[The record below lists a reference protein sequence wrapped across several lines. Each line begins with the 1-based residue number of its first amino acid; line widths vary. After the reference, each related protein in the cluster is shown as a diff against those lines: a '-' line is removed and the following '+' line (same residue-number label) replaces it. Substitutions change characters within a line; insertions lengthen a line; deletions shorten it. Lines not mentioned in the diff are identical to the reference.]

1 MKIRLGDE
9 FQQINQKIGV
19 PMKKI
24 LERAGVPNVTW
35 QEKIDLTSV
44 HYYRLMEEFDQIVT
58 DEQLVAFSDVKNLQ
72 QFLPPIYA
80 ALSAKNG
87 LEAIRRLSEYK
98 QVIGP
103 IKLELTTK
111 KDVVSIRIHYIDPN
125 QPMPRFSVL
134 NEQLLLISLL
144 RTGTGKQIKPQK
156 IASNF
161 EYGNKLTELIG
172 IKPQQSGT
180 NFLDFSLADLAI
192 PFLTE
197 NNAMWEYLEPEMKR
211 RLQEERTEES
221 FLGTLQDTL
230 LSAIP
235 SGRFNVED
243 VAQTLGLS
251 ARTLQRKLKQEDTSY
266 RAEVHRIQKSLTL
279 GYFQYTDLDT
289 PDIAYLVGYSD
300 EKSLARAFKSWTG
313 QTISSYKKQKV
324 NE

>member
-9 FQQINQKIGV
+9 FQQINQKMGV
-19 PMKKI
+19 PMKKM

-35 QEKIDLTSV
+35 QEKIDLTPF

-58 DEQLVAFSDVKNLQ
+58 NEQLVVFSDVKNLQ

-87 LEAIRRLSEYK
+87 LEAIQRLSEYK
-98 QVIGP
+98 QIIGP
-103 IKLELTTK
+103 IKLELITK
-111 KDVVSIRIHYIDPN
+111 KDAVSIRIHYIDSN
-125 QPMPRFSVL
+125 QPMPRFPVL

-144 RTGTGKQIKPQK
+144 RTGTGKQIKPQN
-156 IASNF
+156 IASSF
-161 EYGNKLTELIG
+161 EYGNKLTELI
-172 IKPQQSGT
+172 KTEPQQSGT

-251 ARTLQRKLKQEDTSY
+251 ARTLQRKLKREDTSY
-266 RAEVHRIQKSLTL
+266 HAEVHRIQKSLTL

-313 QTISSYKKQKV
+313 QTVSSYKKAKGK
-324 NE
+324 